1 MYYTYILRCDDNSLY
16 TGITNDINKRIYSH
30 YKKLRDCAKYT
41 RSHQVVKI
49 EKIFM
54 TNEKNLSAKIEF
66 HFKRLPK
73 DKKEQVIKNPELLK
87 VYLSDKI
94 EGLDFSIYETSLQE
108 VIKNNEK

>member
-1 MYYTYILRCDDNSLY
+1 MIFKCYNVFGDLMYYTYILRCDDNSLY

-54 TNEKNLSAKIEF
+54 TNEKNLSAYPSF
-66 HFKRLPK
+66 CRR
-73 DKKEQVIKNPELLK
+73 
-87 VYLSDKI
+87 LSDTP
-94 EGLDFSIYETSLQE
+94 GQPSTGDSR
-108 VIKNNEK
+108 